1 MHHFPIPVVALGPG
15 SQPEDEAL
23 NYLPM
28 PHDMRVFHAPVLPEP
43 EALAGSR
50 QARMLLQQVLEA
62 VEGWRPGQAGV
73 AIDLAALAPADL
85 ELIDQVLG
93 EGEVSAQVELA
104 NAQSADEKLRI
115 QESVF
120 AGVWRVRGV
129 DAAGRE
135 TANRIEVGD
144 IPAPVRQAGQLAQAT
159 SRLDALP
166 PAGPGVV
173 NAPALLTEI
182 VAHMAAATPAHVI
195 NLSLIPYTPEDGVYL
210 DQALGR
216 GRVAILSRG
225 YGNCRITATGAPRVW
240 WVQYFN
246 AQDVLILNTIE
257 IADVPEVA
265 RAAGE
270 DLADSAERLAEVLE
284 WIG

>member
-104 NAQSADEKLRI
+104 NAQSANEKLRI

-129 DAAGRE
+129 DAQGRE
-135 TANRIEVGD
+135 VVDRIEVGD
-144 IPAPVRQAGQLAQAT
+144 IPGAVRQAVAAAPVRA
-159 SRLDALP
+159 DALP
-166 PAGPGVV
+166 PAGPGVL

-182 VAHMAAATPAHVI
+182 LSHAAAAPDHVV

-225 YGNCRITATGAPRVW
+225 YGNCRITATGTARVW

-257 IADVPEVA
+257 ITDVPEAA
-265 RAAGE
+265 RAAGD
-270 DLADSAERLAEVLE
+270 DLADSAERLGEMLA